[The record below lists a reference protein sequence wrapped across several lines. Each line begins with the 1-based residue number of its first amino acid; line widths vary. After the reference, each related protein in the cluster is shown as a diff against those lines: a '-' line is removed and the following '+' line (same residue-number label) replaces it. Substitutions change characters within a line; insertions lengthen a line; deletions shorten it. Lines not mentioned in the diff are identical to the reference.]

1 MIPID
6 KAVNDPF
13 YRYKMPEI
21 TINYEGNKTV
31 LSNIDQ
37 VSKSL
42 SRNPSH
48 ILKFLAINFGC
59 TSSLGNEKFALN
71 GNFDIVRIQNGIY
84 SFIEEFV
91 LCQHCRNPETRFT
104 TEDEIGGLLRLCNSC
119 GKYSRTVHKLNSQI
133 LKDKN
138 INEDTKYELN
148 NKTNINA
155 LIKEDESEMKIYET
169 FKQEGFKLE
178 DLSFRSK
185 DLKKIAL
192 VLKDY
197 SIKDVLE
204 CIEDML
210 EKTKK
215 EDKMEGYLNGLV
227 KIGFDKEV
235 IDEYIS
241 KPREGKKRG
250 ALIKKIYESFADE
263 DYVPPI

>member
-6 KAVNDPF
+6 KSVNDPF

-42 SRNPSH
+42 ARNPSH

-59 TSSLGNEKFALN
+59 TSSLGNEKFTLN
-71 GNFDIVRIQNGIY
+71 GNFDSKRVQNGIY
-84 SFIEEFV
+84 DFIEEFV
-91 LCQHCRNPETRFT
+91 LCQSCRNPETRFT
-104 TEDEIGGLLRLCNSC
+104 SEDETGGLLRLCNSC
-119 GKYSRTVHKLNSQI
+119 GKYSRSVHKLNSQI
-133 LKDKN
+133 LKDKS

-155 LIKEDESEMKIYET
+155 LIKEDASEMKIYET
-169 FKQEGFKLE
+169 FKQEGFQLS

-185 DLKKIAL
+185 DLKKISL
-192 VLKDY
+192 ILKDFN
-197 SIKDVLE
+197 IRDILDCV
-204 CIEDML
+204 EDML

-215 EDKMEGYLNGLV
+215 EDKMEGYLKGLL
-227 KIGFDKEV
+227 KIGFNKES
-235 IDEYIS
+235 IDEYIT

-250 ALIKKIYESFADE
+250 ALIKKIYENFAEE
-263 DYVPPI
+263 DCIVE